1 MRRLRTPAVWVALV
15 ALGGCAS
22 KGDLRRVE
30 EQMLLSRAENQRADS
45 VRAAQLG
52 EIIAGQRRIA
62 DSLAGIGN
70 RLGQVSGQVAA
81 LKGDLSND
89 LISIAQQLVQ
99 VQALTGQSQQRL
111 TELQTQL
118 EARTEQLNAAPAPVV
133 PAPGSTPPDTAA
145 AAGQPVPAPVPG
157 QPSAE
162 QIYSTSLQQL
172 RRGSPSTARLGF
184 RELLRL
190 YPGHA
195 RVPDATYFVG
205 ETFAAEA
212 PDSAA
217 VYYTK
222 VVSDFPKSSR
232 AASALYKLGLLA
244 ERRKD
249 LEGAR
254 GFYTRVVRDYASS
267 DEAALARDRLKTLG
281 R

>member
-1 MRRLRTPAVWVALV
+1 MRGFRSPAAWLCLL

-30 EQMLLSRAENQRADS
+30 DQLLLSR
-45 VRAAQLG
+45 G
-52 EIIAGQRRIA
+52 EQRRSDSARAEQLTQVVKGQQRIM
-62 DSLAGIGN
+62 DSLGAIGRGLGILDQQFQGM
-70 RLGQVSGQVAA
+70 RGDVA
-81 LKGDLSND
+81 ND
-89 LISIAQQLVQ
+89 LVSIQQQLVQ

-111 TELQTQL
+111 TELQTQV
-118 EARTEQLNAAPAPVV
+118 EARSEQLSTLPAVVDTGAPPSAAPVGNA
-133 PAPGSTPPDTAA
+133 
-145 AAGQPVPAPVPG
+145 
-157 QPSAE
+157 PSAE

-172 RRGSPSTARLGF
+172 RRGSPSTARMGF

-190 YPGHA
+190 YPTHA

-205 ETFAAEA
+205 ETYAAES
-212 PDSAA
+212 PDSATL
-217 VYYTK
+217 YYGK
-222 VVSDFPKSSR
+222 VVEGFPQSPR

-254 GFYTRVVRDYASS
+254 GFYQRVVRDYARS

>member
-1 MRRLRTPAVWVALV
+1 MSRFRSPIVWVALV

-30 EQMLLSRAENQRADS
+30 EQLLLSRTENQRADS
-45 VRAAQLG
+45 LRAAQLT
-52 EIIAGQRRIA
+52 EIIAGQRRIH
-62 DSLAGIGN
+62 DSLGGIGA
-70 RLGQVSGQVAA
+70 RVGALGSQLASV
-81 LKGDLSND
+81 KGDMANA
-89 LISIAQQLVQ
+89 LISIQQQLVQ
-99 VQALTGQSQQRL
+99 IQALTGQSQQRL

-118 EARTEQLNAAPAPVV
+118 EARSEQLEATPAGPPVGAPADTAAPAPQ
-133 PAPGSTPPDTAA
+133 A
-145 AAGQPVPAPVPG
+145 G

-172 RRGSPSTARLGF
+172 RRGSPATARMGF

-190 YPGHA
+190 YPSHA

-205 ETFAAEA
+205 ETYAAEA

-217 VYYTK
+217 AYYTR
-222 VVSDFPKSSR
+222 VVETYPRSPR

-254 GFYTRVVRDYASS
+254 TYYSRVVREYATS

>member
-62 DSLAGIGN
+62 DSLAGIGS

-118 EARTEQLNAAPAPVV
+118 EARTEQLNAAPAPV
-133 PAPGSTPPDTAA
+133 APGAAPADTAA
-145 AAGQPVPAPVPG
+145 AAGQPLPVPG

-172 RRGSPSTARLGF
+172 RRGSPTTARLGF